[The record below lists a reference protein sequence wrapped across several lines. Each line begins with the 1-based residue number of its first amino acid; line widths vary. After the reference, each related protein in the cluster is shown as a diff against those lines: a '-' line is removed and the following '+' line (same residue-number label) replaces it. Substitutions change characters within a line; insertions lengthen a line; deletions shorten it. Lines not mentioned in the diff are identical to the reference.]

1 MIHLDVESDRSHVM
15 KSYPCRV
22 RAQLGWWDGSGMV
35 PAWIKKVSRGGATLE
50 TGHEPPDSAGLWV
63 RIDDG
68 PSSEWI
74 EARIIAVEEVSAF
87 PWIGK
92 TSYSIQVM
100 FPGRHSDHLFRAVF
114 DDPTRCVP
122 DWQTTAEVVHS

>member
-1 MIHLDVESDRSHVM
+1 MNRRNGRCGVPRGGVARHWKTSEPTMIHLDVESDRSHVM

-63 RIDDG
+63 RIDAG

-87 PWIGK
+87 P
-92 TSYSIQVM
+92 
-100 FPGRHSDHLFRAVF
+100 
-114 DDPTRCVP
+114 
-122 DWQTTAEVVHS
+122 